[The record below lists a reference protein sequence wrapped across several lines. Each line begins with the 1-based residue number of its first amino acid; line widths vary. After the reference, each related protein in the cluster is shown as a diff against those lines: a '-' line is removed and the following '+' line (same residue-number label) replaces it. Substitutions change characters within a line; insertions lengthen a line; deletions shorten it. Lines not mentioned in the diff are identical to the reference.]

1 MRLRIFSVLFAVD
14 VSSNRQ
20 VANTALNTYKDS
32 PYNINECDITFMF
45 LLFVT
50 IKSVLSNVT
59 SIMDYNYCLYK

>member
-50 IKSVLSNVT
+50 IKSVLSDVT